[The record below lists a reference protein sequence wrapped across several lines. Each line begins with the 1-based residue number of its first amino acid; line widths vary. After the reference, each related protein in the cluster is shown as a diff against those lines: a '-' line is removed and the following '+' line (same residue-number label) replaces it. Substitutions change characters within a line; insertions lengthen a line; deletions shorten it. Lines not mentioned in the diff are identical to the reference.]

1 MKDENG
7 ISISCD
13 NCVFYNFKKYCE
25 AKCTKTDCLV
35 GEYFTPTEESLKNR
49 IQELQ
54 AESDKYKGEAIQL
67 KKKIIELRDFLK
79 EINRK
84 LYIWK
89 NEAKSLQVLS
99 TKLTDETTNKS
110 MS

>member
-7 ISISCD
+7 ISISCE
-13 NCVFYNFKKYCE
+13 NCVFYKYCE

-35 GEYFTPTEESLKNR
+35 GEYFTPTEEALKNR

-54 AESDKYKGEAIQL
+54 AESDKYKCEAIHL

-89 NEAKSLQVLS
+89 NEAKSLQVIA
-99 TKLTDETTNKS
+99 TKLIVNKS
-110 MS
+110 M

>member
-13 NCVFYNFKKYCE
+13 NCAFYNSKYCE

-35 GEYFTPTEESLKNR
+35 GEYFTPTEESFKNR

-54 AESDKYKGEAIQL
+54 AESDKSQREAIQL

-89 NEAKSLQVLS
+89 NEAKSLQVVS
-99 TKLTDETTNKS
+99 TKLIDETTKKS

>member
-13 NCVFYNFKKYCE
+13 NCAFYNSKYCE

-54 AESDKYKGEAIQL
+54 AESDKYKGKAIRL

-89 NEAKSLQVLS
+89 NEAKSLQVVS
-99 TKLTDETTNKS
+99 TKLIDETMNKS

>member
-13 NCVFYNFKKYCE
+13 NCAFYNSKYCE

-54 AESDKYKGEAIQL
+54 AESDKYKCEAIRL

-89 NEAKSLQVLS
+89 NEAKSLQVVS
-99 TKLTDETTNKS
+99 TKLIDETTKKS

>member
-13 NCVFYNFKKYCE
+13 NCAFYNSKYCE

-54 AESDKYKGEAIQL
+54 AESDKYKCEAIRL
-67 KKKIIELRDFLK
+67 KKNYRAERFLK
-79 EINRK
+79 RDK
-84 LYIWK
+84 SKALYLEK
-89 NEAKSLQVLS
+89 
-99 TKLTDETTNKS
+99 
-110 MS
+110 

>member
-7 ISISCD
+7 IDI
-13 NCVFYNFKKYCE
+13 NCENCAFYNSKYCE

-54 AESDKYKGEAIQL
+54 AESDKYKCEAIRL
-67 KKKIIELRDFLK
+67 KKKNIELRDFLK

-99 TKLTDETTNKS
+99 TKLTEEATKNLCHE
-110 MS
+110 

>member
-13 NCVFYNFKKYCE
+13 NCAFYNSKYCE

-54 AESDKYKGEAIQL
+54 AESEKYKREAIQL
-67 KKKIIELRDFLK
+67 KKKIIELVDFLK
-79 EINRK
+79 GINRK
-84 LYIWK
+84 LDMWK
-89 NEAKSLQVLS
+89 NKVKSLQVMA
-99 TKLTDETTNKS
+99 TKLTEEATKKS
-110 MS
+110 MP

>member
-7 ISISCD
+7 IDINCE
-13 NCVFYNFKKYCE
+13 NCVFYNSKYCE

-54 AESDKYKGEAIQL
+54 AESDKYKREAIGL

-84 LYIWK
+84 LDIFK
-89 NEAKSLQVLS
+89 NKAKSLQVRAV
-99 TKLTDETTNKS
+99 KLAEEATSKAIS
-110 MS
+110 

>member
-13 NCVFYNFKKYCE
+13 NCAFYNSKYCE

-35 GEYFTPTEESLKNR
+35 GEYFTPTEESLKNH

-54 AESDKYKGEAIQL
+54 AESDKYKRKAIQL
-67 KKKIIELRDFLK
+67 QKKIIELRDFLK

-84 LYIWK
+84 LYMWK
-89 NEAKSLQVLS
+89 NKVKSLQIMA
-99 TKLTDETTNKS
+99 TKLTEEATKKS
-110 MS
+110 MP

>member
-7 ISISCD
+7 ISISCE
-13 NCVFYNFKKYCE
+13 NCVFYKYCE

-54 AESDKYKGEAIQL
+54 AESDKYKREAIQL
-67 KKKIIELRDFLK
+67 KKKNIELRDFLK

-99 TKLTDETTNKS
+99 TKLIDETTNKS

>member
-7 ISISCD
+7 IDINCE
-13 NCVFYNFKKYCE
+13 NCVFYNSKYCE

-35 GEYFTPTEESLKNR
+35 GEYFTPTEESLKSR

-67 KKKIIELRDFLK
+67 KKKNMELLDFLK
-79 EINRK
+79 GINRK
-84 LYIWK
+84 LDICK
-89 NEAKSLQVLS
+89 NKAKSLQVRAV
-99 TKLTDETTNKS
+99 KLAEEAASKS

>member
-13 NCVFYNFKKYCE
+13 NCAFYNSKYCE
-25 AKCTKTDCLV
+25 AKWIKTDCLV

-84 LYIWK
+84 LYMWK

-99 TKLTDETTNKS
+99 TKLTDEATNKS

>member
-1 MKDENG
+1 MHQ
-7 ISISCD
+7 
-13 NCVFYNFKKYCE
+13 
-25 AKCTKTDCLV
+25 TDCLV
-35 GEYFTPTEESLKNR
+35 GEYFTPTEEALKNR

-54 AESDKYKGEAIQL
+54 AESDKYKCEAIHL

-89 NEAKSLQVLS
+89 NEAKSLQVRAVKLAEES
-99 TKLTDETTNKS
+99 TSKAIS
-110 MS
+110 

>member
-7 ISISCD
+7 IDI
-13 NCVFYNFKKYCE
+13 NCENCAFYNSKYCE
-25 AKCTKTDCLV
+25 AKWTKTGCLV

-54 AESDKYKGEAIQL
+54 AESDRYKCAANQL
-67 KKKIIELRDFLK
+67 KKKNIELRDFLK

-84 LYIWK
+84 LYMWK

-99 TKLTDETTNKS
+99 TKLIDETINKS
-110 MS
+110 M